1 MVAWTLIAC
10 SLSGTPGLSEGMIG
24 LDIGGQVFRVE
35 VADEP
40 GERQSGLMYRTEM
53 SSDAGMIFV
62 YPDEKK
68 RSFWM
73 ENTRIPLSIAYID
86 RAGTIVHIADMVPF
100 DRSPVSSV
108 LPAMYALELNRGQ
121 FKLLG
126 IEKGAQ
132 VAGLPGPSEE

>member
-10 SLSGTPGLSEGMIG
+10 SLSGTSGLSEGMIG
-24 LDIGGQVFRVE
+24 LDVGGQVFRVE
-35 VADEP
+35 VSDEP
-40 GERQSGLMYRTEM
+40 GERQAGLMYRTEM
-53 SSDAGMIFV
+53 AADAGMIFV
-62 YPDEKK
+62 YPDEQT

-86 RAGTIVHIADMVPF
+86 RAGTIVHIAEMVPF

-108 LPAMYALELNRGQ
+108 VPAMYALEVNRGQ

-126 IEKGAQ
+126 IEKGDK
-132 VAGLPGPSEE
+132 VAGLPGPSKE